1 MRFIEG
7 VYSAE
12 LAMLGYGP
20 HVAYPHVGR
29 TLSASDALLVVVPYC
44 GTSMSSPS
52 HVADTPITDRDQ
64 LVAVLASGEKPKA
77 DWRIGTEHE
86 KFGFRRDD
94 LRPPT
99 FEGERGIEALLTG
112 LTRFGWEPVQ
122 EHIGQAPSHTVA
134 LLKNGASVTLEPAGQ
149 LELSGAPVETIHD
162 TCAEIGSHL
171 KEVKTVAD
179 ELDIGFLGMG
189 FQPKWRRDEMPWM
202 PKGRYRIM
210 RDYMPKVGS
219 LGLDMMTRTCTVQVN
234 LDYASEAD
242 MVKKFRVSLALQPIA
257 TALFADSPFTEGKP
271 NGYLSYRSH
280 IWTDTDRDRT
290 GMLDFVFDDG
300 FGYERYVDY
309 LLGVPMYFTY
319 RNDEYIDASGQDF
332 RDFLAGKLPALPG
345 ALPTLRDWSDHMT
358 TAFPEVRLKKFLEMR
373 GADSGPWNRICALPA
388 FWVGLLYDDAA
399 LDAAWDLVKD
409 FSMDE
414 RNALRD
420 GVPKLAL
427 NVPFRNGTL
436 GDLAREAVKISV
448 AGLRRRAALNA
459 SGADETRFLEPLIEM
474 AEANE
479 TAAERKLALYHGEWK
494 GDIDR
499 VFREFA
505 Y

>member
-1 MRFIEG
+1 MSPIRRSRI
-7 VYSAE
+7 
-12 LAMLGYGP
+12 GP
-20 HVAYPHVGR
+20 VDYIA
-29 TLSASDALLVVVPYC
+29 A
-44 GTSMSSPS
+44 
-52 HVADTPITDRDQ
+52 
-64 LVAVLASGEKPKA
+64 GEKPKA

-86 KFGFRRDD
+86 KFGFRLDD

-99 FEGERGIEALLTG
+99 FDGDRGIEALLTG

-122 EHIGQAPSHTVA
+122 ESVDGQPLRTIA
-134 LLKNGASVTLEPAGQ
+134 LLRDGASVTLEPAGQ
-149 LELSGAPVETIHD
+149 LELSGAPLKTIHD
-162 TCAEIGSHL
+162 TCREVGSHL

-179 ELDIGFLGMG
+179 ALGLGFLGMG

-234 LDYASEAD
+234 LDFASEAD
-242 MVKKFRVSLALQPIA
+242 MIKKFRVSLALQPIA

-309 LLGVPMYFTY
+309 LLDVPMYFSY
-319 RNDEYIDASGQDF
+319 RDGADGQPHYHDASGQSF
-332 RDFLAGKLPALPG
+332 RDFMRGELPSLPG

-358 TAFPEVRLKKFLEMR
+358 TAFPEVRMKKFLEMR
-373 GADSGPWNRICALPA
+373 GADGGPWNRLCALPA
-388 FWVGLLYDDAA
+388 FWVGLLYDQTA

-409 FSMDE
+409 FTMDE

-420 GVPKLAL
+420 EVPRLGL
-427 NVPFRNGTL
+427 HVPFRKGTL
-436 GDLAREAVKISV
+436 RDLAREALKISA
-448 AGLRRRAALNA
+448 AGLRRRDMRN
-459 SGADETRFLEPLIEM
+459 SKGVDESRFLDPVIEVV
-474 AEANE
+474 ESGQ
-479 TAAERKLALYHGEWK
+479 TAAERKLELFHGAWQ

-499 VFREFA
+499 VFSEFA

>member
-1 MRFIEG
+1 
-7 VYSAE
+7 
-12 LAMLGYGP
+12 
-20 HVAYPHVGR
+20 
-29 TLSASDALLVVVPYC
+29 
-44 GTSMSSPS
+44 MSSPS
-52 HVADTPITDRDQ
+52 RVADTPIQDRSE
-64 LVAVLASGEKPKA
+64 LVAYIASGEKPEA

-86 KFGFRRDD
+86 KFGFRMDD
-94 LRPPT
+94 LRPPS
-99 FEGERGIEALLTG
+99 FDGERGIEALLTG
-112 LTRFGWEPVQ
+112 LTRFGWTPVR
-122 EHIGQAPSHTVA
+122 ESVDGLPERTIA
-134 LLKNGASVTLEPAGQ
+134 LLRDDASVTLEPAGQ
-149 LELSGAPVETIHD
+149 LELSGAPLETIHQ
-162 TCAEIGSHL
+162 TCVEVGTHL
-171 KEVKTVAD
+171 REVKTVAD
-179 ELDIGFLGMG
+179 ELELGFLGMG

-234 LDYASEAD
+234 LDFASEAD

-257 TALFADSPFTEGKP
+257 TALFADSPFAEGQP

-280 IWTDTDRDRT
+280 IWTDTDADRT
-290 GMLDFVFDDG
+290 GMLDFVFEDG

-309 LLGVPMYFTY
+309 LLDVPMYFSY
-319 RNDEYIDASGQDF
+319 RDGIYHDASGQSF
-332 RDFLAGKLPALPG
+332 RDFLRGELPALPG

-358 TAFPEVRLKKFLEMR
+358 TAFPEVRMKKFLEMR
-373 GADSGPWNRICALPA
+373 GADGGPWNRLCALPA

-409 FSMDE
+409 FSLAE

-427 NVPFRNGTL
+427 HVPFRNGTL
-436 GDLAREAVKISV
+436 RDLAREALKISA
-448 AGLRRRAALNA
+448 AGLQRRARLNA
-459 SGADETRFLEPLIEM
+459 KGTDESRFLDPLIDVVESGQ
-474 AEANE
+474 
-479 TAAERKLALYHGEWK
+479 TAAERKLELFRGEWA